1 MNKHKTLKY
10 IKQYILSTSNI
21 NKLLPKSIWIP
32 RLNTKPIGWTL
43 IFFFQR
49 RKIYNTA
56 QERGNSS
63 KRKNKVGWGKCTD
76 ICKLLPDGRG
86 TQLNFKTGI

>member
-10 IKQYILSTSNI
+10 IKQYIFSTSNI

-43 IFFFQR
+43 IFFFKEGKYIIQL
-49 RKIYNTA
+49 KKGEIA
-56 QERGNSS
+56 QKE
-63 KRKNKVGWGKCTD
+63 
-76 ICKLLPDGRG
+76 
-86 TQLNFKTGI
+86 KTK